1 VTTSDQRPWRSMYPA
16 PLADVIVP
24 EHSSALAAFRDQA
37 RRRPAAPMVTYFDR
51 TLTAAE
57 LDRHSDA
64 LAAELERH
72 QIRRGD
78 RVGLHMQNTP
88 HFVIAL
94 LAIWKIGAILV
105 PLNPMLR
112 KRELEYQL
120 NDCGAVALIALD
132 TLWEEVGREA
142 AAETAVKLVITASAA
157 DLQSRNDTRVLLGTQ
172 RAVGPDTEDFTELL
186 TAGTGR
192 RPAPHQAALD
202 DVAFLCYTSGTT
214 GPPKGAVSSHRNVI
228 NLAQV
233 IRDFTE
239 LNDGSRIL
247 GLAPLFHITGLMVQ
261 LIPAL
266 ITGVPIVLSYRYHPG
281 VMLDAILEYW
291 PTFAVGPITAF
302 VGLLQDP
309 GCTREHFRSF
319 DRIHSGGAPISP
331 ATARLF
337 EEKTG
342 HQLLGAYG
350 MTEATS
356 ATHLGPKGY
365 PAPVDPASG
374 ALAVGIPTPG
384 TTVRILGDDGAEV
397 APGTPGEVVL
407 ESPGVCSGYWN
418 KPEETALTFR
428 DGRLYTGDIGVM
440 DEQGWLYLVD
450 RKKDLI
456 NCSGFKVW
464 PREVEDA
471 LYEHP
476 AVREAAVVGVPDA
489 YRGETV
495 KAYVSLNAGAA
506 AAPEELINFAGERLA
521 SYKRPR
527 MLEILDDLPKTSSGK
542 ILRRL
547 LKDDGPALPA
557 ASPAPHVPAAD

>member
-1 VTTSDQRPWRSMYPA
+1 MYPA
-16 PLADVIVP
+16 PLPDVIVP
-24 EHSSALAAFRDQA
+24 EHRSALAAFRDQV
-37 RRRPAAPMVTYFDR
+37 RHRPAAPLVTYFDR

-64 LAAELERH
+64 LAAELEQH

-78 RVGLHMQNTP
+78 RVGLHMQNMP
-88 HFVIAL
+88 QFVIAL

-112 KRELEYQL
+112 TRELEHQL
-120 NDCGAVALIALD
+120 SDSGAVALITLD
-132 TLWEEVGREA
+132 TLWEEAGRDA
-142 AAETAVKLVITASAA
+142 AAGTAVKLVITASAV
-157 DLQSRNDTRVLLGTQ
+157 DLQSRNDARLFAGVR
-172 RAVGPDTEDFTELL
+172 RAVPPDAEDFAALL
-186 TAGTGR
+186 TAGAGS
-192 RPAPHQAALD
+192 RPAPREPALD

-228 NLAQV
+228 TLAQV

-239 LNDGSRIL
+239 LNAGSRIL

-266 ITGVPIVLSYRYHPG
+266 ITGVPIVLSYRYQPG
-281 VMLDAILEYW
+281 VMLDAILEYR

-302 VGLLQDP
+302 IGLLQDP
-309 GCTREHFRSF
+309 GCTRGHFQSF

-337 EEKTG
+337 EERTG

-365 PAPVDPASG
+365 PAPVDLSSG

-384 TTVRILGDDGAEV
+384 TTVRIIGDDGVEV

-418 KPEETALTFR
+418 KPGETAATIR
-428 DGRLYTGDIGVM
+428 DGRLYSGDIGVM
-440 DEQGWLYLVD
+440 DKQGWLYLVD

-471 LYEHP
+471 LHEHP

-506 AAPEELINFAGERLA
+506 VAPGELIAFAGERLA
-521 SYKRPR
+521 PYKRPR
-527 MLEILDDLPKTSSGK
+527 LLDILPDLPKTSSGK

-547 LKDDGPALPA
+547 LKDDGPPLPA
-557 ASPAPHVPAAD
+557 AGPGPGAPAAD